1 VDVDEYATALADAI
15 VDALPAWVE
24 RSVAGVLA
32 SAGLPVGDGVRD
44 AAGAAGRRA
53 AEEVGAEVRALLSL
67 DVDSQ
72 RSTPL
77 TILRDA
83 VRYPTEV
90 LLAAGV
96 PAVEGRDEVRAR
108 LFPDDVYDLSPATF
122 ADVDPRLAEPGLAW
136 GAAKAFTHLQR
147 HSGAQGGGGEP

>member
-1 VDVDEYATALADAI
+1 VDEYATALADAI
-15 VDALPAWVE
+15 ADVLPGWVE

-32 SAGLPVGDGVRD
+32 AAGLPLGDDVRAAAVD
-44 AAGAAGRRA
+44 AGRAAAGA
-53 AEEVGAEVRALLSL
+53 VGAEVRALLAL

-77 TILRDA
+77 TILRKA

-90 LLAAGV
+90 LLAAGAP
-96 PAVEGRDEVRAR
+96 PAPRRDGVRAA

-122 ADVDPRLAEPGLAW
+122 ADVDPRLAEPGMAW

-147 HSGAQGGGGEP
+147 HGRDRGPGDEP